1 MKKPMLTYNYL
12 ALMHAFRNHADYV
25 LEQYANNKYLSSIG
39 LMQEYC
45 TLRID
50 GGRQTGKTE
59 SAVEFCK
66 DWLAEGNDVIILSTK
81 LASSI
86 DTVSKIKRRY
96 NDLRRIDKES
106 GRKIIPMTIRDY
118 LSGSDKLR
126 GISLN
131 RVLIVIDEPMKIPEM
146 YKFYYEYERQVRLCR
161 IVSDNK
167 EFPLFFV
174 MGIQ

>member
-25 LEQYANNKYLSSIG
+25 LERDKNRYLNSIG
-39 LMQEYC
+39 MMQEYC

-59 SAVEFCK
+59 AVTEFCK

-96 NDLRRIDKES
+96 TEFQQIGKET

-118 LSGSDKLR
+118 LSGSNKLR
-126 GISLN
+126 GIFLN
-131 RVLIVIDEPMKIPEM
+131 RVLIVIDEPMRIPEM
-146 YKFYYEYERQVRLCR
+146 YKFYYEYEQSVQMCR
-161 IVSDNK
+161 MYAENK
-167 EFPLFFV
+167 ELPLFFV